1 MNIIQRLTLDVARD
15 GIQANLIMVQG
26 ERGARSLVI
35 SLRNGS
41 QTVALDHAY
50 GAALKG
56 VKPDGGELF
65 NSCVVYTKDGVFP
78 NAIVY
83 HVTEGTVAAAGSFTV
98 RLMVWNKIGET
109 LYSPEFSITV
119 KANERLDNEDVPKD
133 EFTAFIQAMAEAQ
146 ATAKQIEAKTQEVFE
161 EAARI
166 DKVAEEAKSEAA
178 AAKSEAQT
186 ARELV
191 ATVQGEAEEAQRVI
205 EEKLGAIDAD
215 FEAKMSEANELV
227 EELNAMR
234 DDLEDAI
241 AGGAW

>member
-1 MNIIQRLTLDVARD
+1 MDIIQRLTLDVSRD
-15 GIQANLIMVQG
+15 GIQANVIAVQG
-26 ERGARSLVI
+26 ERGVRSLVI

-41 QTVALDHAY
+41 QAVALDHAY

-83 HVTEGTVAAAGSFTV
+83 HMTEGTVAAAGSFTV

-146 ATAKQIEAKTQEVFE
+146 ATAKGIEERTEEVFA

-166 DKVAEEAKSEAA
+166 DAVAEEAKAEAA
-178 AAKSEAQT
+178 AAKREAEA

-191 ATVQGEAEEAQRVI
+191 AEVQGEAEEAQKVI
-205 EEKLGAIDAD
+205 EEKLAGT
-215 FEAKMSEANELV
+215 EALV
-227 EELNAMR
+227 EELNTLKDELFEAV
-234 DDLEDAI
+234 